1 MYEIICQR
9 CRKAFNIDQAGYADF
24 GVSTCQ
30 IKG

>member
-1 MYEIICQR
+1 MYEIICPH
-9 CRKAFNIDQAGYADF
+9 CGKGFKVDKAGYGDF

>member
-1 MYEIICQR
+1 MYEIICPH
-9 CRKAFNIDQAGYADF
+9 CGKAFNIDKVGYADF

>member
-1 MYEIICQR
+1 MHEIICPH
-9 CRKAFNIDQAGYADF
+9 CGKVFNIDEAGYADI